1 MTDWKIEAPIKV
13 EIKVIVVND
22 KGDSGEVTCELPSME
37 FPTQETVIKAI
48 KEVSENPALAAND
61 LRIANQRETFD
72 YMTKERI
79 GADMTFALPGSPE
92 DWYE

>member
-22 KGDSGEVTCELPSME
+22 NGVSGEVTCELPPME
-37 FPTQETVIKAI
+37 FPTRENIIKAI
-48 KEVSENPALAAND
+48 NEVSKNPALAKND
-61 LRIANQRETFD
+61 LRIADQRETFD
-72 YMTKERI
+72 FITRERI
-79 GADMTFALPGSPE
+79 GSDMTFALPGSPE

>member
-48 KEVSENPALAAND
+48 KEVSKNPALAAND